1 MVQGLLQ
8 DGVKPVS
15 RGRSAVLNALSI
27 DVEDYY
33 MVSAFEG
40 HVRREEWGK
49 FESRVERNTLR
60 ILDMLDESGARGT
73 FFVVGWIA
81 EFLPALVK
89 EIHRRGHEIGCHGFY
104 HQLVYN
110 LSPEEFRQDLRR
122 TRRAIEAAGAGPVI
136 GFRAPSF
143 SVVEKNLWALDIL
156 HKEGF
161 KYDAS
166 VFPAD
171 HARGGISGAARY
183 PHFIHELAE
192 FPMSTVRLFGKT
204 VPFSGGGYFR
214 LFPYRFIKFGMDQSV
229 KAGKPT
235 IVYLHPWEFDP
246 HQPRLPAAGRFDR
259 FKHYVNLDRTE
270 PKFRR
275 LLREYHF
282 APVRDVLAASI
293 GLIV

>member
-8 DGVKPVS
+8 NDVKPVA

-27 DVEDYY
+27 DVEDYF
-33 MVSAFEG
+33 MVSAFE
-40 HVRREEWGK
+40 HRIRREEWGK
-49 FESRVERNTLR
+49 YESRVERNTLR
-60 ILDMLDESGARGT
+60 ILDVLDESGTRGT

-81 EFLPALVK
+81 ENFPALLQ

-104 HQLVYN
+104 HQLVYD
-110 LSPEEFRQDLRR
+110 LTPEEFRQDLRR
-122 TRRAIEAAGAGPVI
+122 TRRAIDAAGVGPVL

-143 SVVEKNLWALDIL
+143 SVVERNLWALDIL
-156 HKEGF
+156 RKEGF

-171 HARGGISGAARY
+171 HARGGLAGAARY
-183 PHFIHELAE
+183 PHWIHGLAE
-192 FPMSTVRLFGKT
+192 FPMSTACVMGKPL
-204 VPFSGGGYFR
+204 PFSGGGYFR
-214 LFPYRFIKFGMDQSV
+214 LFPYRFIRFGMDQSV

-246 HQPRLPAAGRFDR
+246 EQPRMKAGRFDT
-259 FKHYVNLDRTE
+259 FKHYVNLDKTE
-270 PKFRR
+270 TKFRR
-275 LLREYHF
+275 LLHDYHF